1 MAYDFLGLVND
12 VNARLNEVQL
22 TSSTFDSATGFYQQ
36 AKEAVNSSIRY
47 INQSQFEWPFNHVE
61 QEDELTAGT
70 VRYAFPSDMKT
81 VDMESFRIKRDDTL
95 GNDTRKLRIISYEEY
110 LDRFIDQEYTSSTGV
125 RDIPEYVFRAQN
137 NEYGLVPPPR
147 EDYTLVYEY
156 FRFPVDLIN
165 ATDVPNIP
173 ERFRHV
179 IVDGAMHYA
188 YLFRSNTQD
197 AVLSK
202 QSLDEGIKDMRTLL
216 VNRME
221 YVRSTA
227 IPKHRIFGAFIGRI

>member
-1 MAYDFLGLVND
+1 MAYDYLGLVND

-22 TSSTFDSATGFYQQ
+22 TSSNFASATGFYQQ
-36 AKEAVNSSIRY
+36 AKEAVNAAIRY
-47 INQSQFEWPFNHVE
+47 VNQSQFEWPFNHVE

-70 VRYAFPSDMKT
+70 IRYAFPADMKT
-81 VDMESFRIKRDDTL
+81 PDMETFRIKRDNTL
-95 GNDTRKLRIISYEEY
+95 GNDTRKLKVISYEEY
-110 LDRFIDQEYTSSTGV
+110 LDKFIDQEYNDSTGI
-125 RDIPEYVFRAQN
+125 RDIPQYVFRAPN
-137 NEYGLVPPPR
+137 GEYGVVPPPK
-147 EDYTLVYEY
+147 EDYTLIYEY

-173 ERFRHV
+173 ERFRYI
-179 IVDGAMHYA
+179 IVDGAMYYA

-202 QSLDEGIKDMRTLL
+202 DKFDEGIKDMRTLL
-216 VNRME
+216 VNRTE

-227 IPKHRIFGAFIGRI
+227 IQQQKIFGAFVGRI